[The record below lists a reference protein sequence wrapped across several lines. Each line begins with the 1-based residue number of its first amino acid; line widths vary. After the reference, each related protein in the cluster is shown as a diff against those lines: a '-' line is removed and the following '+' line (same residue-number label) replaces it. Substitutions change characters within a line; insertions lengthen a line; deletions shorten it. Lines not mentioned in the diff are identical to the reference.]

1 MPYSTASTPSTPST
15 PSTVGTPG
23 TPGTTETLYRAA
35 AAAEPTGADWV
46 KSTFSHQNGACV
58 ELAEIPG
65 GVAVRDSKDVGRPTL
80 CYTRDEL
87 AAFIA
92 GVKAGEFDRFL

>member
-1 MPYSTASTPSTPST
+1 MHKNS
-15 PSTVGTPG
+15 
-23 TPGTTETLYRAA
+23 LYQVDV
-35 AAAEPTGADWV
+35 ADVAWV
-46 KSTFSHQNGACV
+46 KSSFSHQNGACV

-65 GVAVRDSKDVGRPTL
+65 GVAMRDSKDTDRPEL
-80 CYTRDEL
+80 RYTRAEL